1 MKQLPQEHQWTNQL
15 QLQQSNS
22 ASPGVHIT
30 SNGIRR
36 TQSQTKFKYNK
47 LIQLFLNQTMSN
59 CLLAIKSVCYS
70 CDRHTILVSIHD

>member
-22 ASPGVHIT
+22 ASPGVHIM

-47 LIQLFLNQTMSN
+47 LIPLFLNQTMSN
-59 CLLAIKSVCYS
+59 YLLAIKSVSYS

>member
-22 ASPGVHIT
+22 ASPGVHIM

-36 TQSQTKFKYNK
+36 SQSQTNLKYNK
-47 LIQLFLNQTMSN
+47 LIQLFINQTMSN
-59 CLLAIKSVCYS
+59 YFLAIKSVSYS
-70 CDRHTILVSIHD
+70 CDRYTILVSIHH